1 MLSRRP
7 ILPWLTSTR
16 RQRIVAPTFSY
27 IIIPV
32 TEVQIQH
39 IMEIERN
46 LGRQPIAD
54 VMEKLELKPHDLVA
68 ASPEQLTH
76 KMVQRA
82 AKGRRLTDNTKSK
95 VVAALEAA
103 TQQKFSNDQL
113 FTY

>member
-1 MLSRRP
+1 
-7 ILPWLTSTR
+7 
-16 RQRIVAPTFSY
+16 
-27 IIIPV
+27 
-32 TEVQIQH
+32 
-39 IMEIERN
+39 MEIERN

-54 VMEKLELKPHDLVA
+54 VMEKLELKPHDLVV
-68 ASPEQLTH
+68 ASPQQLTH

-103 TQQKFSNDQL
+103 TQQTFSNDQL